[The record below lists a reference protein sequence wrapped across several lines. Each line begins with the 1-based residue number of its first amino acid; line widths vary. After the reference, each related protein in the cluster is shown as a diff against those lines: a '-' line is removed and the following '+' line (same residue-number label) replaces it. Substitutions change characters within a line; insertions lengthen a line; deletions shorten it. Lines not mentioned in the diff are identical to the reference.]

1 MAPDHWLEPSTV
13 WEVKCADLSLSPI
26 YPAARGLVSGAWTVG
41 IRGARDSS
49 ATLLW
54 ELKPRM
60 TNSFLGLT
68 FGVTPGGCFV
78 HARPSCTLSEVLAQF
93 LPNGLWPPEG

>member
-1 MAPDHWLEPSTV
+1 M
-13 WEVKCADLSLSPI
+13 WEVKCADLSLSPV

-49 ATLLW
+49 DTLLW

-60 TNSFLGLT
+60 ATSFLGLT
-68 FGVTPGGCFV
+68 FGVTPGGVSCMPGPV
-78 HARPSCTLSEVLAQF
+78 VPSLRSWPNFFLRALATRR
-93 LPNGLWPPEG
+93 